1 MLQPLLSWARQN
13 NLMDIWLPQL
23 NTIDDPIADDF
34 WSYENDD
41 GIQHVAR
48 VTIGRPAPIL
58 NEPDGNWYCPLHIE
72 HRAASSEI
80 LCVVGVGPVD
90 ALVNASRVV
99 SDHFHELRKV
109 SPRAQSI
116 GSK

>member
-1 MLQPLLSWARQN
+1 MGN
-13 NLMDIWLPQL
+13 WLPQL
-23 NTIDDPIADDF
+23 TSIDDPIADDL

-41 GIQHVAR
+41 GTLHVAR
-48 VTIGRPAPIL
+48 VTIGRPVPIPKDP
-58 NEPDGNWYCPLHIE
+58 NGDWYCPLRIE
-72 HRAASSEI
+72 HRTPEV

-109 SPRAQSI
+109 SPRAQPLAQS
-116 GSK
+116 